1 MEAHDVELAD
11 RDAYGLFR
19 RAIEER
25 DADAWAE
32 IADRYRPLL
41 IAWAVRCGA
50 ALRTGEPCDDL
61 ADQALARAWMALSPD
76 HFTRFPAM
84 GSLIAYLRSCVM
96 STVIDIERAQMVR
109 ERTRYQ
115 LEVGS
120 AATPE
125 QIVIEQLDRAEL
137 WDMVSGLVETEQER
151 VFLVE
156 RFVYGLQ
163 PQAIQL
169 RHTNL
174 FANVSM
180 VYRARQNLLARLGRN
195 PQLRS
200 ARQELYAT

>member
-1 MEAHDVELAD
+1 MEAYDVELAE

-19 RAIEER
+19 RAIEQR

-32 IADRYRPLL
+32 IVARYRPLL
-41 IAWAVRCGA
+41 IAWAARCGA
-50 ALRTGEPCDDL
+50 ALRTGEACDDL
-61 ADQALARAWMALSPD
+61 ADQALARAWMALSPEN
-76 HFTRFPAM
+76 FSKFSGV
-84 GSLIAYLRSCVM
+84 GSLIAYLRTCVM
-96 STVIDIERAQMVR
+96 TTVIDIERAQMVR
-109 ERTRYQ
+109 ERARYR

-125 QIVIEQLDRAEL
+125 QVVMEELDRAEL
-137 WDMVSGLVETEQER
+137 WRLVSGLVETEQER
-151 VFLVE
+151 IFLVE

-174 FANVSM
+174 FADVGM

-200 ARQELYAT
+200 ARQELYST

>member
-1 MEAHDVELAD
+1 M
-11 RDAYGLFR
+11 
-19 RAIEER
+19 
-25 DADAWAE
+25 
-32 IADRYRPLL
+32 
-41 IAWAVRCGA
+41 
-50 ALRTGEPCDDL
+50 T
-61 ADQALARAWMALSPD
+61 
-76 HFTRFPAM
+76 
-84 GSLIAYLRSCVM
+84 
-96 STVIDIERAQMVR
+96 TVIDIERARTTR

-115 LEVGS
+115 LEAGR

-125 QIVIEQLDRAEL
+125 QVVLEELDRAEL
-137 WDMVSGLVETEQER
+137 WRLVSGMVETEQER
-151 VFLVE
+151 IFLVE

-200 ARQELYAT
+200 VRQEFYSM

>member
-1 MEAHDVELAD
+1 MEAYDAELAE

-19 RAIEER
+19 RAIEDR

-32 IADRYRPLL
+32 IVARYRPLL
-41 IAWAVRCGA
+41 IAWAARCGA

-61 ADQALARAWMALSPD
+61 ADQALARAWMALSPG
-76 HFTRFPAM
+76 HFSRFSGV
-84 GSLIAYLRSCVM
+84 GSLIAYLRTCVM
-96 STVIDIERAQMVR
+96 TTVIDIERAQIVR

-115 LEVGS
+115 LEIGS

-125 QIVIEQLDRAEL
+125 QVVMEELDRAEL
-137 WDMVSGLVETEQER
+137 WRLVSGLVQTEQER
-151 VFLVE
+151 IFLVE

-174 FANVSM
+174 FADVAT

-200 ARQELYAT
+200 ARQELYSM

>member
-1 MEAHDVELAD
+1 MEVYDVELAE

-32 IADRYRPLL
+32 IVARYRPLL
-41 IAWAVRCGA
+41 IAWAARCGA

-76 HFTRFPAM
+76 HFTRFPGM
-84 GSLIAYLRSCVM
+84 GSLIAYLRTCVIT
-96 STVIDIERAQMVR
+96 TVIDIERAQTVR
-109 ERTRYQ
+109 ERTRYR
-115 LEVGS
+115 LEAGS

-125 QIVIEQLDRAEL
+125 QIVLEELDRAEL
-137 WDMVSGLVETEQER
+137 WGLVSGLVETEQER

-156 RFVYGLQ
+156 RFMYGLP

-200 ARQELYAT
+200 ARQEHYSM

>member
-1 MEAHDVELAD
+1 MEAHDELAE

-32 IADRYRPLL
+32 IVARYRPLL
-41 IAWAVRCGA
+41 IAWAARCGA

-61 ADQALARAWMALSPD
+61 ADQALARAWMALSSG
-76 HFTRFPAM
+76 HFTRFSGVGA
-84 GSLIAYLRSCVM
+84 LIAYLRTCVM
-96 STVIDIERAQMVR
+96 TTVIDIERGQMLR
-109 ERTRYQ
+109 ERTRYR

-125 QIVIEQLDRAEL
+125 QVVMGELDRAEL
-137 WDMVSGLVETEQER
+137 WRLVSGLVETEQER
-151 VFLVE
+151 IFLVE
-156 RFVYGLQ
+156 RFVYGFQ
-163 PQAIQL
+163 PHVIQL

-174 FANVSM
+174 FANVAM

-195 PQLRS
+195 RQLRS
-200 ARQELYAT
+200 ARQDLYSM